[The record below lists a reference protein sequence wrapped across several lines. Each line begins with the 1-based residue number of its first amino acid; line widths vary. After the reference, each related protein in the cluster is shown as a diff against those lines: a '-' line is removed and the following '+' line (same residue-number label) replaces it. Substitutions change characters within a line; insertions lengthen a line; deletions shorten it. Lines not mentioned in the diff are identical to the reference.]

1 MSNESAQLLN
11 GKQDGPNIN
20 IGPTS
25 LSIVLSVSK
34 RIVKISH
41 QEEQVSV
48 RKAQN

>member
-1 MSNESAQLLN
+1 MSNELAQLLH

-25 LSIVLSVSK
+25 LSIVLAMAK
-34 RIVKISH
+34 WIVQVSH

-48 RKAQN
+48 RKA